1 MKKSTL
7 FLSLAMMLCLSGSL
21 FAEFSQEQNRDC
33 MIPPP
38 PQSQQERDFNGDM
51 IPFWEMDGLNEDCRP
66 CEPKMD
72 PNKKQ
77 FEKGKFGNKNFFNRN
92 FDKLNLT
99 DKQKEDLKKL
109 KKETM
114 ESAKDI
120 ATKIK
125 AKVKALND
133 ELLKEKYSAKEVKNI
148 TKEIKNLSSKL
159 IDTKVSKKE
168 GMRKILTPEQYNKM
182 FKVKT
187 HYDILAERLGLSPE
201 QKEKFVKILET
212 KHEKEK
218 TLRTELREKDIALKK
233 EFDKE
238 DIDKDAI
245 SKLSEDISNISKDLF
260 KLDIDTKLEI
270 KSVLTPEQY
279 NKFIKPCPAP
289 RKPII
294 YEPTDCDKNIDKK

>member
-7 FLSLAMMLCLSGSL
+7 FLSLAMMLCLSVSL
-21 FAEFSQEQNRDC
+21 FAEFPQEQDSDY

-38 PQSQQERDFNGDM
+38 QFQQERECNDDM
-51 IPFWEMDGLNEDCRP
+51 LPFWEIDCFNEDCRP

-72 PNKKQ
+72 PHKKQ
-77 FEKGKFGNKNFFNRN
+77 FEKGNFGNKTFFNKK

-109 KKETM
+109 KKETI
-114 ESAKDI
+114 EATKDI

-125 AKVKALND
+125 TKVKALND

-168 GMRKILTPEQYNKM
+168 GMRKILTTEQYNKM

-212 KHEKEK
+212 KQEKEK
-218 TLRTELREKDIALKK
+218 ALRAELREKDIALKK

-238 DIDKDAI
+238 SIDKDAI
-245 SKLSEDISNISKDLF
+245 SNLSEDISKISKDLF

-270 KSVLTPEQY
+270 KSVLTSEQY